1 MGGIE
6 GEESVWAP
14 VKDKIIFYSFF
25 FFSSLE
31 IKIGEV
37 TVKEPKFLDFEVR
50 KEVQLIVLAESR
62 GRKAYSKV
70 AVFIQDLND
79 HPPHFEQSVYQVSVS
94 EGQFYNHHIVQVI
107 ETCFMCVCVC
117 VCVCEFLSISVHPN
131 T

>member
-1 MGGIE
+1 M
-6 GEESVWAP
+6 
-14 VKDKIIFYSFF
+14 
-25 FFSSLE
+25 
-31 IKIGEV
+31 
-37 TVKEPKFLDFEVR
+37 KEPKFLDFEVR

-62 GRKAYSKV
+62 GHRAYSKV

-107 ETCFMCVCVC
+107 ETCFIC
-117 VCVCEFLSISVHPN
+117 VCVCEFLSLYIQIPKDLFQDINCHCFLGICI